1 LLLHIVDITN
11 PLALEQS
18 RVVEETLEELG
29 AADKPVV
36 VALNKIDLLPDPER
50 IQGMLK
56 GFRNSLAI
64 SAKEGMGLDE
74 LLSRI
79 SLVLRRTCAYF
90 STEVIQRINQ
100 RRISDTTD

>member
-1 LLLHIVDITN
+1 
-11 PLALEQS
+11 LALEQS

-50 IQGMLK
+50 IQEMLK

-64 SAKEGMGLDE
+64 SAKEGIGLRE

-79 SLVLRRTCAYF
+79 SSILGDRFPLDHRGEERYHLP
-90 STEVIQRINQ
+90 S
-100 RRISDTTD
+100 SLTTV